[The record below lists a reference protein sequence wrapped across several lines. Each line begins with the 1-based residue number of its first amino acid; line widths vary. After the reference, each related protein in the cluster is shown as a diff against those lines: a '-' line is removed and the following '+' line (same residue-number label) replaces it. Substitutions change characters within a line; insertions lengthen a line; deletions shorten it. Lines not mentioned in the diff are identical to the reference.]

1 MKNKSLALISLIPVF
16 HFIMNLKEI
25 SQKAKLSLKMK
36 DITEINVK
44 DRCSVL
50 VLKVVRWI
58 GPISRGVTL
67 LY

>member
-1 MKNKSLALISLIPVF
+1 
-16 HFIMNLKEI
+16 MNLKEI

-58 GPISRGVTL
+58 GGA
-67 LY
+67 